1 VLRIKN
7 PLIEIKKSHV
17 KGFEILGFGEKNLPY
32 ANETYPMLMKYSLEQ
47 GIW

>member
-17 KGFEILGFGEKNLPY
+17 KGFEILGFGEK
-32 ANETYPMLMKYSLEQ
+32 KSSLC
-47 GIW
+47 